1 MKRRSIVEGV
11 AFIGVAVILA
21 TGAGASWAAWAGAP
35 HATRTADQALNPAPH
50 TWHVVAGFSQMLPTG
65 SGSTEAVNQFYP
77 RMLTIY
83 PGDKVTFTDNAA
95 NEPHTVTFGP
105 DRLLRPLEDPKNN
118 AFPKVINGKTVM
130 VLNPAKWFPS
140 APGPLVE
147 TDRGSATH
155 LLNCGLIGPAGTPGP
170 QSCTVTFPYVGT
182 YAYDCLLHSGI
193 PGMADMDGV
202 IKVIPRPRPTN
213 HTWTVQAG
221 TGTATD
227 TLNGFVPAQ
236 LTIHAGDRV
245 TWMSGGVHI
254 HTVSFG
260 LDPRTTPLFVPV
272 GQDKHGP
279 ILAWNPRVFDPIL
292 PKDGIYRGGVASS
305 GVVALTGNYA
315 NLPGQTFLQ
324 APFTLTFT
332 KPGVYTY
339 YCLIHPGMAGTI
351 TVLARGAL

>member
-11 AFIGVAVILA
+11 ALVGVAVILA
-21 TGAGASWAAWAGAP
+21 TGARTAGAGAP
-35 HATRTADQALNPAPH
+35 HTVRPAAQTLNPAPR
-50 TWHVVAGFSQMLPTG
+50 TWHVVVGFTQVLPRG
-65 SGSTEAVNQFYP
+65 SGSPESVNQFYP
-77 RMLTIY
+77 RTLTIY
-83 PGDKVTFTDNAA
+83 PGDKVTFTDNAT

-105 DRLLRPLEDPKNN
+105 DRLLRPLEDPRN
-118 AFPKVINGKTVM
+118 AASLKVIDGKKVL
-130 VLNPAKWFPS
+130 VLNRAKWFAS

-147 TDRGSATH
+147 TDRGAATH
-155 LLNCGLIGPAGTPGP
+155 LLNCGLIGPAGTSGP

-182 YAYDCLLHSGI
+182 YTYECLVHSGI

-202 IKVIPRPRPTN
+202 IKVIPRPQPAN

-236 LTIHAGDRV
+236 LTIHVGDRV
-245 TWMSGGVHI
+245 TWKSGGVHL

-272 GQDKHGP
+272 GKDKHGP
-279 ILAWNPRVFDPIL
+279 ILAWNPRVFDPIV
-292 PKDGIYRGGVASS
+292 PKDGIYQGGVASS
-305 GVVALTGNYA
+305 GVAALTGNYA

-324 APFTLTFT
+324 TPFTLTFT
-332 KPGVYTY
+332 KPGIYKY

-351 TVLARGAL
+351 TVLAKGAS

>member
-1 MKRRSIVEGV
+1 M
-11 AFIGVAVILA
+11 ILA
-21 TGAGASWAAWAGAP
+21 TGAGAAWARAA
-35 HATRTADQALNPAPH
+35 HATRTAADQALNPAPR
-50 TWHVVAGFSQMLPTG
+50 TWHVVAGFSQMLPQG
-65 SGSTEAVNQFYP
+65 NGSTEAVNQFYP
-77 RMLTIY
+77 RTLTIY

-105 DRLLRPLEDPKNN
+105 DRLLRPLEDPRND
-118 AFPKVINGKTVM
+118 AFLKTINGKKM
-130 VLNPAKWFPS
+130 LVLNPAKWFPS
-140 APGPLVE
+140 ALGRLVE
-147 TDRGSATH
+147 TDHGSATH
-155 LLNCGLIGPAGTPGP
+155 LLNCGLIGPAGTPGV

-202 IKVIPRPRPTN
+202 IKVIPRPQPTN
-213 HTWTVQAG
+213 RTWTVQAG

-245 TWMSGGVHI
+245 TWKSGGVHV

-260 LDPRTTPLFVPV
+260 LDPRTTPLFVPA
-272 GQDKHGP
+272 GKGPHGP
-279 ILAWNPRVFDPIL
+279 MLAWNPQVFYPIL
-292 PKDGIYRGGVASS
+292 PKGNIYLGGVASS

-315 NLPGQTFLQ
+315 NLPGQAFLK

-332 KPGVYTY
+332 KPGVYKY

-351 TVLARGAL
+351 TVLPATAASGSS